1 VSAPP
6 VTGRASAGRLLSGWL
21 TPPRLTPAR
30 IWPWAAAVAL
40 WLIACGV
47 SGSFSFRLL
56 LVSLTLAVFM
66 GLAGLGQMVVLAS
79 GDGSFDLSLPYTITL
94 AGYIS
99 AGAIDVP
106 APERILIA
114 IVGGMAVGAVN
125 GVLTSVLKF
134 PGIISSLAI
143 GYVLFSV
150 ILFVEANSAASISGG
165 LNGFIRVQA
174 DGASAVL
181 VIEVAIALVVAA
193 LLARTVYG
201 RFLHAMGQS
210 RQAATLA
217 GVPVKRMIVTNFVVC
232 GVLAG
237 CVGVLLAAY
246 DGGAFADMGDVYL
259 LGSVAAVVVGGTP
272 VSGGRTSVA
281 GTVAGA
287 LIMTLLVTMLEL
299 TNASPGAQD
308 LAEGLAVI
316 AVVAGAGLAAR
327 IRRHQKGAER

>member
-1 VSAPP
+1 MSAPTP
-6 VTGRASAGRLLSGWL
+6 SAAGRLPFRRLSAGK
-21 TPPRLTPAR
+21 
-30 IWPWAAAVAL
+30 IWPWAAAIAL
-40 WLIACGV
+40 WLIACAV
-47 SGSFSFRLL
+47 SGGFSFRLL

-66 GLAGLGQMVVLAS
+66 GLAGLGQMTVLAS

-114 IVGGMAVGAVN
+114 VAGGMVVGAAN

-134 PGIISSLAI
+134 PGIIASLAI

-150 ILFVEANSAASISGG
+150 ILFVEGHSATSISGG
-165 LNGFIRVQA
+165 LSGFIRLQA

-210 RQAATLA
+210 RRAAALA
-217 GVPVKRMIVTNFVVC
+217 GVPVKRMIVVNFAVC

-316 AVVAGAGLAAR
+316 VVVAGAGAAAR

>member
-1 VSAPP
+1 MSAVPGAGGAPVSRPP
-6 VTGRASAGRLLSGWL
+6 WRADL
-21 TPPRLTPAR
+21 PVAR
-30 IWPWAAAVAL
+30 AWPWAAAVIL
-40 WLIACGV
+40 WLIACAV
-47 SGSFSFRLL
+47 SGGFSFQLL
-56 LVSLTLAVFM
+56 FASLTLAVFLA
-66 GLAGLGQMVVLAS
+66 LAGLGQMVVLAS

-99 AGAIDVP
+99 AGAISAP

-114 IVGGMAVGAVN
+114 VVVGMAVGAAN
-125 GVLTSVLKF
+125 GVLTAVLKF
-134 PGIISSLAI
+134 PGIIASLAV
-143 GYVLFSV
+143 GYVLFTV
-150 ILFVEANSAASISGG
+150 ILFVEANPATSVSGG
-165 LNGFIRVQA
+165 LYRFIRLQA

-210 RQAATLA
+210 RPAAALA
-217 GVPVKRMIVTNFVVC
+217 GVPVRRMIVTNFVVC

-237 CVGVLLAAY
+237 CVGVLLTAY
-246 DGGAFADMGDVYL
+246 DGGAFANMGDTYL

-272 VSGGRTSVA
+272 VGGGKTSVA
-281 GTVAGA
+281 GTLAGA

-308 LAEGLAVI
+308 LSEGLAVI
-316 AVVAGAGLAAR
+316 AVVAGAGLVAR
-327 IRRHQKGAER
+327 VGRRQKGSAR